1 MNKKTIPLTHLSLRG
16 EAKIIE
22 LVGGRGFQRRLRVM
36 GVREGQKIKV
46 VSKQP
51 FHGPLTVAINGCQM
65 TLGRGMAQRIIV
77 EEL

>member
-1 MNKKTIPLTHLSLRG
+1 MDKKTKPLTHLSYKG
-16 EAKIIE
+16 EAKIIRI
-22 LVGGRGFQRRLRVM
+22 LGGHGLQRRLRVM
-36 GVREGQKIKV
+36 GVREGQKIKII
-46 VSKQP
+46 SIQP